1 MFLFDS
7 YHVSRDYC
15 NFAYSVLASFRI
27 GMSGSASFQRLKKD
41 EAYRKAGR
49 PDRKNPTADT
59 PGVLGVRY
67 RYHPSSTENAPCAPG
82 VHAKE
87 VPAMPVTKEFIVLME
102 DRPSTLGKLCQAL
115 ADRGVNILALQSFP
129 IGGKSVTR
137 FIVDNPTTAK
147 TVLDTERLTY
157 VEAEI
162 VQAKLPHR
170 PGEIA
175 RVASRLGE
183 ANININYAYCGLEPG
198 TNTPLVFFGVAE
210 VSKAAP
216 ILEQAAAATAK
227 P

>member
-1 MFLFDS
+1 
-7 YHVSRDYC
+7 
-15 NFAYSVLASFRI
+15 
-27 GMSGSASFQRLKKD
+27 MS
-41 EAYRKAGR
+41 
-49 PDRKNPTADT
+49 
-59 PGVLGVRY
+59 
-67 RYHPSSTENAPCAPG
+67 
-82 VHAKE
+82 
-87 VPAMPVTKEFIVLME
+87 VTKEFIVLME

-129 IGGKSVTR
+129 IGGKTR

-147 TVLDTERLTY
+147 TVLNAERLTY

-198 TNTPLVFFGVAE
+198 TNTPLIFFGVAE

-216 ILEQAAAATAK
+216 ILEQAAAAAAK